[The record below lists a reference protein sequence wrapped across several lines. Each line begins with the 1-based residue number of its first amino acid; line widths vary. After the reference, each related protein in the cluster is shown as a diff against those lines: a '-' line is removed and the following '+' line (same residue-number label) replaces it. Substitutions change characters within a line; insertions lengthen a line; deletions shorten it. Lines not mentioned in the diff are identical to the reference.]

1 MIRDFKNRRL
11 DTFNPIRAYI
21 HILFSLKG
29 VVVLF
34 RFLGIV
40 LLKFFLLQYFEK
52 IHIYRIPMKSVDHEL
67 DTKVPFREELTMLYL
82 DFINYWIRPLSMMI
96 KKFGHRKGV
105 ELSVEYL
112 NRIVTTYNEAYKVY
126 SRNLTTTVRPKPQTK
141 AVKNIQR
148 VDPHYCCVPSLHIAI
163 IVLTISFYKML
174 LNREDFSEDER
185 KNWYDEIYSHGI
197 KISESVLYMKQHS
210 VNCIPAAIFMMT
222 VTFPDIINRELAEKM
237 ICDLFKN
244 EDDVAE
250 ENKNEIRRYIQNFYN
265 RMMDECTIPE
275 QWSQVV
281 LDWLRTYVPY
291 DPKY

>member
-21 HILFSLKG
+21 HILFSFKG

-34 RFLGIV
+34 KFLGIV
-40 LLKFFLLQYFEK
+40 LHKFFFLQYFEK
-52 IHIYRIPMKSVDHEL
+52 IHIYRIPVKSVDHEL

-105 ELSVEYL
+105 GLSVEYL

-126 SRNLTTTVRPKPQTK
+126 SRNLTTTVRPKPQAK
-141 AVKNIQR
+141 AVKIIQR

-222 VTFPDIINRELAEKM
+222 VTFPDIMNRELAEKM

>member
-1 MIRDFKNRRL
+1 MKNFGDRKL
-11 DTFNPIRAYI
+11 TSFNVMRAYA
-21 HILFSLKG
+21 HIIFSFRGLSFLLPYLW
-29 VVVLF
+29 VV
-34 RFLGIV
+34 IW
-40 LLKFFLLQYFEK
+40 KFFLLMYFEK
-52 IHIYRIPMKSVDHEL
+52 IHIRRIKVTSVDHEL
-67 DTKVPFREELTMLYL
+67 DNTVPFREDCFGIYI

-105 ELSVEYL
+105 GLSVEYL

-141 AVKNIQR
+141 AVKIIQR

-222 VTFPDIINRELAEKM
+222 VTFPDIMNRELAEKM

>member
-1 MIRDFKNRRL
+1 M
-11 DTFNPIRAYI
+11 
-21 HILFSLKG
+21 
-29 VVVLF
+29 LF

-40 LLKFFLLQYFEK
+40 LHKFFFLQYFEK
-52 IHIYRIPMKSVDHEL
+52 IHIYKIPVKSVDHEL

-105 ELSVEYL
+105 GLSVEYL

-222 VTFPDIINRELAEKM
+222 VTFPDIMNRELAEKM

-265 RMMDECTIPE
+265 RMMDECAIPE